1 MKHLLRSWKLACC
14 AAVSMMFVACGGG
27 SDYRDV
33 LPADSFFTLSVDV
46 ASLYDKSG
54 AGPLEQHP
62 LYARL
67 ESELSA
73 VDVLTPEEKEYLLT
87 LLKTPAESGLDT
99 GKALFLFMSLGAPD
113 GAAVSMSVASSQQ
126 IGLLLPLSDRA
137 KFEALLDRICQK
149 SGLARKTQDGVT
161 CLPFGDSDPYSGLC
175 ACDDRAALLYFA
187 TGDLDA
193 VCADAAALFAQKR
206 SESLMGNAEIAAA
219 LSGRNDVNMVVSYA
233 GFTSLMN
240 NPMLSSLPMVDA
252 LKAITVIGSTN
263 FEQGEIV
270 SDFEVI
276 YPDAESRRKVEEF
289 YAYVRPMS
297 GDLVRYVGDA
307 PTAVMGCG
315 LDGEKLLS
323 LLASM
328 PGGAALTSSPQVA
341 QVMKAFAGDL
351 LVEFEGMTPDGR
363 YPIATLLAQV
373 NDPSALDVIVANLA
387 GMPVQASGEGAYTLN
402 LGDVTVWFGV
412 KDNVL
417 YVTNSTASKSALD
430 GSPIEQNKA
439 VAKLFDGQ
447 VSAFY
452 LRFGAVNDLL
462 LRFGGSGPEL
472 EAARSVLSLFDVVEV
487 NSTTEHGRM
496 IVRMTDRD
504 QNSFKSLCDGIG
516 SLIAGLLAQSGM

>member
-1 MKHLLRSWKLACC
+1 
-14 AAVSMMFVACGGG
+14 MMFVACGGG

-87 LLKTPAESGLDT
+87 LLKTPAESGLDA

-161 CLPFGDSDPYSGLC
+161 CLPFGDSDPYSGLF

-472 EAARSVLSLFDVVEV
+472 EAARSVLSLFDVMEV

-496 IVRMTDRD
+496 VVRMTDRD